1 MQTGNWVLLDEINL
15 APESV
20 LHRLQQLI
28 EGDYVLLNE
37 RADVVSVKKHKDFRI
52 FLCMN
57 PPYSSAGK
65 KQLPFSLRSRVQEI
79 YVPELEN
86 QSDLWDIVD
95 KNSSRTLNETVNR
108 QILDFYMKVRQA
120 SAKNEIQSGSK

>member
-1 MQTGNWVLLDEINL
+1 LKEGDSFSTFIEGELLNSMQTGNWVLLDEINL

-37 RADVVSVKKHKDFRI
+37 RADVVSLKKHNDFRI

-79 YVPELEN
+79 YVPELEKI
-86 QSDLWDIVD
+86 SLIFGTSLT
-95 KNSSRTLNETVNR
+95 KIPAGL
-108 QILDFYMKVRQA
+108 
-120 SAKNEIQSGSK
+120 